1 MVGVRTTNEF
11 TCLNEVDVLRTKVI
25 SERGNAL
32 R

>member
-11 TCLNEVDVLRTKVI
+11 TCLNEVGVLRTKVI